1 MLLDPI
7 TSAPQG
13 GEHFVQFYAS
23 EGVFADTLEQ
33 FIAEGLRT
41 GEAVIVIATQAHL
54 EEMER
59 RLRADVDLVA
69 ARWRGQYI
77 PVEAEG
83 MLARIMGDRLPAEA
97 CFRAELEALLAQAGK
112 RKVRGFG
119 EMVALLQACGSR
131 EAVLRL
137 EELWSM
143 VCAEHALK
151 LLCAYPRDAFG
162 EEDVAYMARV
172 CASHSHLV
180 TRDGLGPGADAL
192 VTNPDHP

>member
-7 TSAPQG
+7 TGAPQG
-13 GEHFVQFYAS
+13 VEHFVQFYAS
-23 EGVFADTLEQ
+23 EVAFADTLEQ
-33 FIAEGLRT
+33 FIVEGLCAD
-41 GEAVIVIATQAHL
+41 EAVIVIATAPHL
-54 EEMER
+54 EEVGR
-59 RLRADVDLVA
+59 RLCADVDLVA

-83 MLARIMGDRLPAEA
+83 MLARIMGDALPDEA
-97 CFRAELEALLAQAGK
+97 SFRAELEGLLAQAGR

-119 EMVALLQACGSR
+119 EMVALLQARGSQ

-137 EELWSM
+137 ETLWST

-162 EEDVAYMARV
+162 EDDVADMARV

-180 TRDGLGPGADAL
+180 AESR
-192 VTNPDHP
+192 

>member
-13 GEHFVQFYAS
+13 VEHFVQFYAS
-23 EGVFADTLEQ
+23 EGAFAETLEH
-33 FIAEGLRT
+33 FIVEGLLAD
-41 GEAVIVIATQAHL
+41 EAVIVIATAPHL
-54 EEMER
+54 QDMER
-59 RLRADVDLVA
+59 RLRADVDLIA

-83 MLARIMGDRLPAEA
+83 MLARIMGDSLPAEA
-97 CFRAELEALLAQAGK
+97 DFRAELDGLLAQAGK

-119 EMVALLQACGSR
+119 EMVALLQARGSR

-137 EELWSM
+137 EALWST
-143 VCAEHALK
+143 VCTEQSLK
-151 LLCAYPRDAFG
+151 LLCAYPRNAFG
-162 EEDVAYMARV
+162 EDDVADMARV

-180 TRDGLGPGADAL
+180 AEGG
-192 VTNPDHP
+192 